1 MNKSETLINLG
12 QKIRTIRMS
21 KNMTQIELANK
32 IGKDHPSIN
41 KLEKGKVNP
50 SYIFLQEVAE
60 GLELEIND
68 LIK

>member
-1 MNKSETLINLG
+1 MDKSETLINLG
-12 QKIRTIRMS
+12 QKIRTIRLS

-50 SYIFLQEVAE
+50 SYIFLQEVAA